1 MESTVTV
8 PPAVA
13 PNAPLLL
20 KAVGLTKR
28 FAGTVALEDVSFD
41 LRPGEV
47 HCLVGENGAGKS
59 TLIKIL
65 TAAHR
70 QDSGQIFV
78 NGEDVSQTSVRA
90 RRDIGISVIYQDLN
104 LIPKLTVAQ
113 NIFLGHEPR
122 TNRGTLDKKRMYR
135 DAQKLIDDLGI
146 SFPARSRVDDLGI
159 SLQQLTA
166 TARALSLNGKILIM
180 DEPSAVLVGNEL
192 ETLFSVVRR
201 LKEQGIGV
209 IYISHRLEE
218 VFHIGDRVS
227 VLRDGKYVGTRDVAD
242 ITTPELVQ
250 MMVGRDLGELHQQG
264 QPVPADAPE
273 VLRVEGVT
281 RGRVLDDVSFTLHA
295 GEVLGI
301 AGLVGAG
308 RTELARAIMGL
319 DKRTSGTITYL
330 GKPLNIRGPAQAVA
344 RGLSLVPEDRR
355 ADGLVQVLSVRDNA
369 ALCVVGRSSRAGFVR
384 FHAMYERVA
393 ELCREMSVK
402 VADVRDP
409 VSSLSGGNQQKV
421 VLAKCLAT
429 DCRVLIL
436 DEPTVGIDVGAKREI
451 YALIDALKQRGI
463 GIIVISAEL
472 PEILALSDRI
482 LVMAAGR
489 MTAELDPKI
498 TAQEEILRLAIPP
511 MLELAG
517 TAGDDR

>member
-1 MESTVTV
+1 MTV

-28 FAGTVALEDVSFD
+28 FAGTAALEDVSFD

-113 NIFLGHEPR
+113 NIFLWHEPR

-180 DEPSAVLVGNEL
+180 DEPSAVLVGN
-192 ETLFSVVRR
+192 
-201 LKEQGIGV
+201 
-209 IYISHRLEE
+209 
-218 VFHIGDRVS
+218 
-227 VLRDGKYVGTRDVAD
+227 
-242 ITTPELVQ
+242 
-250 MMVGRDLGELHQQG
+250 
-264 QPVPADAPE
+264 
-273 VLRVEGVT
+273 
-281 RGRVLDDVSFTLHA
+281 
-295 GEVLGI
+295 
-301 AGLVGAG
+301 
-308 RTELARAIMGL
+308 
-319 DKRTSGTITYL
+319 
-330 GKPLNIRGPAQAVA
+330 
-344 RGLSLVPEDRR
+344 
-355 ADGLVQVLSVRDNA
+355 
-369 ALCVVGRSSRAGFVR
+369 
-384 FHAMYERVA
+384 
-393 ELCREMSVK
+393 
-402 VADVRDP
+402 
-409 VSSLSGGNQQKV
+409 
-421 VLAKCLAT
+421 
-429 DCRVLIL
+429 
-436 DEPTVGIDVGAKREI
+436 
-451 YALIDALKQRGI
+451 
-463 GIIVISAEL
+463 
-472 PEILALSDRI
+472 
-482 LVMAAGR
+482 
-489 MTAELDPKI
+489 
-498 TAQEEILRLAIPP
+498 
-511 MLELAG
+511 
-517 TAGDDR
+517 

>member
-1 MESTVTV
+1 MTV

-104 LIPKLTVAQ
+104 LIPKLTVTQ

-227 VLRDGKYVGTRDVAD
+227 VLRDGKYVGTNDVAD

-319 DKRTSGTITYL
+319 DKRASGTITYL